1 MENMKRAFSLGVLV
15 GRFQG
20 LHGGHIMMTDTALA
34 VCGRVGVLIGSANE
48 SGTNKNPFSFETRR
62 EMLTR
67 VYGGRI
73 MIAPLN
79 DIGVG
84 NCAAW
89 GEYVIEKAAEYFGS
103 IPDVAVSG
111 KEARRVSWL
120 DGKVGEGIAEIY
132 VPKTVDISASR
143 MRELLAEDRRGEWES
158 LTPPALHG
166 MYGELRKA
174 VLLSMGNLETTSI

>member
-1 MENMKRAFSLGVLV
+1 MENMKKAFSLGVLV

-20 LHGGHIMMTDTALA
+20 LHGGHIMMIDTALS

-48 SGTNKNPFSFETRR
+48 SGTNKNPFSYETRR

-67 VYGGRI
+67 VYGDRI
-73 MIAPLN
+73 MIAPLD

-89 GEYVIEKAAEYFGS
+89 GEYVIEKAKEHFGE
-103 IPDVAVSG
+103 IPDAAVSG
-111 KEARRVSWL
+111 KEPRRVAWL
-120 DGKVGEGIAEIY
+120 EGSTGERIAEIY

-143 MRELLAEDRRGEWES
+143 MREFFACGMREEWER

-166 MYGELRKA
+166 MYEKLREA
-174 VLLSMGNLETTSI
+174 VLSSIDNLETTSI